1 MNDIMKLYNK
11 QRDESYW
18 FQEAWEKCFWILSKV
33 IDHKIITLDEYS
45 PPIKITYNKNIN
57 RIYIHQN
64 KTISEKGID
73 INIPRELE
81 HVEPFSTATPCFI
94 SEEQKNAQFILDNY
108 MEIYLKAKKPI
119 IEISDEDFEESDFYI
134 DKYRSIDDELST
146 LLLQVFPVKKS

>member
-73 INIPRELE
+73 IKIFRENL
-81 HVEPFSTATPCFI
+81 
-94 SEEQKNAQFILDNY
+94 N
-108 MEIYLKAKKPI
+108 M
-119 IEISDEDFEESDFYI
+119 
-134 DKYRSIDDELST
+134 LSLFLQ
-146 LLLQVFPVKKS
+146 LLLVLLVKNKKMLNSF